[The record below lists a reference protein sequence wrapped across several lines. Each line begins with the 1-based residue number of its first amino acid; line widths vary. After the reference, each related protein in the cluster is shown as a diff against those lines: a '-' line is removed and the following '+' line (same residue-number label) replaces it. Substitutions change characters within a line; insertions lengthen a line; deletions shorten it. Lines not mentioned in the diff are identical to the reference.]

1 MIMKQNKVK
10 TYYLDGDFLE
20 VSFRYDERSGKYL
33 GNYPEFSEIPR
44 YTPNGRKWV
53 DAITENCPY
62 ADGVDKMCGSCSY
75 ILKQEERDI
84 IGVCNNDKLKLN
96 TSKE

>member
-1 MIMKQNKVK
+1 MEQNKVK

-33 GNYPEFSEIPR
+33 GNYPEFSEKPR

-53 DAITENCPY
+53 DAIIENCPY
-62 ADGVDKMCGSCSY
+62 ADGADKMCGSCSY
-75 ILKQEERDI
+75 MLKQDEKDI
-84 IGVCNNDKLKLN
+84 IGVCNNDKLKLDP
-96 TSKE
+96 SKK